1 MTARNPS
8 HPSISIRGC
17 LEEVGWSVSEFATN
31 LGVSRNTASRLLNG
45 RCGISPAVALALER
59 IGWSDA
65 DFWMRRQANYD
76 LALARR
82 EMEAGQRGPVPAG
95 SETF

>member
-1 MTARNPS
+1 MTAANPT
-8 HPSISIRGC
+8 HPCTSLRDS
-17 LEEVGWSVSEFATN
+17 LEAEGWSVNEFAAR
-31 LGVSRNTASRLLNG
+31 LGVSRNTASRLVNG
-45 RCGISPAVALALER
+45 RCGISPPVALALER

-82 EMEAGQRGPVPAG
+82 HQAAAGNYSVTM
-95 SETF
+95 S

>member
-1 MTARNPS
+1 MTAATPT
-8 HPSISIRGC
+8 HPAATLRDCI
-17 LEEVGWSVSEFATN
+17 EEVAWSVNDFATR

-45 RCGISPAVALALER
+45 RCGISPDVALALER

-76 LALARR
+76 LARARR
-82 EMEAGQRGPVPAG
+82 RNARVVG
-95 SETF
+95 